1 MNSQSTRLQ
10 QQAVAP
16 FTHIFLALDLLEID
30 IKDEVSCSYL
40 AIIRQ
45 NTEKLRQL
53 IQHQQQEIKLEQ
65 NMSRSPAGS
74 FPGN

>member
-1 MNSQSTRLQ
+1 MNSPSTRLQ

-30 IKDEVSCSYL
+30 LKDELSHSYL

-53 IQHQQQEIKLEQ
+53 IHQHKEITLEQ
-65 NMSRSPAGS
+65 NMGRSPAGS
-74 FPGN
+74 YTGN